1 MYSKKK
7 KTPSHNKVEYYK
19 LKNNSWL
26 EAIGHRLCFET
37 EARGK

>member
-19 LKNNSWL
+19 LKNNSGL
-26 EAIGHRLCFET
+26 EAIGHSTMF
-37 EARGK
+37 